1 MHCFRIASGSHLR
14 DFNGKDMDPQRILF
28 MGTPHF
34 AVASLDALV
43 KAGFD
48 VAAVVTAPDKP
59 AGRGRQLRASAVK
72 ERALELGLPVL
83 QPTKLRDPQFLDDL
97 DRIGAS
103 LFVVVAF
110 RMLPEM
116 VWSKPPLGTV
126 NLHASLLPDYRG
138 AAPINWAII
147 NGERSTGATTFF
159 IQQQVDTGDLI
170 AQAPVEIGKDMTAG
184 ELHDRLMAV
193 GADLL
198 TRTVRDILSGSA
210 QRVPQVHR
218 SDVRLRTAPKL
229 DPENCRIDWRR
240 TSSNVHDHIRGLS
253 PFPGAHAMLAASG
266 RDAMHFKVLRARV
279 LDTEGSIGEPGTVTF
294 TKDGMAVHCGNGMVE
309 LLEVQPEGKRR
320 MTAAEFLNGS
330 RALGPFRF
338 V

>member
-1 MHCFRIASGSHLR
+1 M
-14 DFNGKDMDPQRILF
+14 NPQRILF

-43 KAGFD
+43 SAGFD

-59 AGRGRQLRASAVK
+59 AGRGRHLRASAVK

-83 QPTKLRDPQFLDDL
+83 QPEKLRDPQFISEL
-97 DRIGAS
+97 DRLGAS
-103 LFVVVAF
+103 LYVVVAF

-116 VWSKPPLGTV
+116 VWAKPPLGTV

-147 NGERSTGATTFF
+147 NGERSTGVTTFF

-170 AQAPVEIGKDMTAG
+170 AQASVEISSDMTAG
-184 ELHDRLMAV
+184 ELHDRLMVV

-198 TRTVRDILSGSA
+198 TRTVGDVLTGSA
-210 QRVPQVHR
+210 CRMPQVLP
-218 SDVRLRTAPKL
+218 SDTELKIAPKL

-240 TSSNVHDHIRGLS
+240 TSSNIHDHIRGLA
-253 PFPGAHAMLAASG
+253 PFPGAHAMLAPAG
-266 RDAMHFKVLRARV
+266 RDPMHFKVLRTRD
-279 LDTEGSIGEPGTVTF
+279 LGTDGPIGEPGMVTITKEGMTVR
-294 TKDGMAVHCGNGMVE
+294 CGSGMVE

-320 MTAAEFLNGS
+320 MTAAEFINGS